1 MNVGSPPTT
10 LTSAERMS
18 SADSAR
24 AAVEKARDAVAADVA
39 ELSDRIREPVPL
51 IRLPRLA
58 LQPAK
63 QPPHPEPTPEA
74 PAEPDQT
81 SADPGLTDLPA
92 SDYKSVFVRAV
103 KRTLADNMPSVGKGV
118 AYGAFFAIPSAMIV
132 ALGILNLTAGPG
144 SINTLVGDLNGIVPA
159 SAQDLIRTNLQQVSS
174 SQGGG
179 VLVIVGLVLAVFSL
193 MGAVQTV
200 MWGLNVAYERREER
214 TFIRQRVSALL
225 ITLIMTAA
233 LVAVFAVLVLAP
245 YMTGWVGDASG
256 YPRAVAWLWW
266 TLQWP
271 LLFAALLVAFGGI
284 LYLGPDVDHPRFRFI
299 TPGAVAAAV
308 LWIVG
313 SALFGVYASGF
324 SSYNK
329 AWGSLSAVIV
339 TLTWLWLCSVAILF
353 AAELN
358 AELERTREIHAGA
371 KPSETLTARHK

>member
-1 MNVGSPPTT
+1 LNAGSRPTT
-10 LTSAERMS
+10 LTSAEGMS

-24 AAVEKARDAVAADVA
+24 AVVEKARGAVAADVA
-39 ELSDRIREPVPL
+39 ELSDRIRKPVPL
-51 IRLPRLA
+51 IRIRLGR
-58 LQPAK
+58 QPAK
-63 QPPHPEPTPEA
+63 QSPRAERTPGA
-74 PAEPDQT
+74 AAALDHA

-103 KRTLADNMPSVGKGV
+103 KRTMADNMASVGKGV

-132 ALGILNLTAGPG
+132 ALGVLNLTAGPG
-144 SINTLVGDLNGIVPA
+144 SIDALVGKLGGVVPA
-159 SAQDLIRTNLQQVSS
+159 SAQDLIRSNLQQVSRS
-174 SQGGG
+174 HGGG
-179 VLVIVGLVLAVFSL
+179 VMVIVGLVLAAVSL

-200 MWGLNVAYERREER
+200 MWGLNVAYERREQR
-214 TFIRQRVSALL
+214 NFIRQRVSAFL
-225 ITLIMTAA
+225 ITLIMTGALLAA
-233 LVAVFAVLVLAP
+233 FAVLVLGP

-256 YPRAVAWLWW
+256 YPRAVSWLWW

-271 LLFAALLVAFGGI
+271 LLFAALLMAFGGI

-353 AAELN
+353 AAEVN
-358 AELERTREIHAGA
+358 AELERTREVHAGA
-371 KPSETLTARHK
+371 KPSETLTADHK